1 MEQEIINGPD
11 SENRNEQEDCD
22 GCRRNEEKEDDHAM
36 DSTFIS
42 FLDPYNESFAQY
54 NLNEMEMLDEEG
66 FEIF

>member
-1 MEQEIINGPD
+1 MDQEMEQAQGVED
-11 SENRNEQEDCD
+11 RNEQEECD

-54 NLNEMEMLDEEG
+54 NPNEMEMLDEEG

>member
-1 MEQEIINGPD
+1 MEQEIINGQAQ
-11 SENRNEQEDCD
+11 ENRNEQEECD